1 MGGSC
6 NQSILTKGSRRKLN
20 AKKTIAH
27 NDVNHDAMAHK
38 TLKKIIDV
46 ATRIELTLSI

>member
-6 NQSILTKGSRRKLN
+6 NQSILTKESRRKL